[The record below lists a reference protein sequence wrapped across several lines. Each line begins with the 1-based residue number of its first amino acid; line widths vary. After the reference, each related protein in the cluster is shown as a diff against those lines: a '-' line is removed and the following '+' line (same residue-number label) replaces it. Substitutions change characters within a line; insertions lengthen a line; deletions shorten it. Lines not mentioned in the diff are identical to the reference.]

1 MKTAIMQ
8 PYFFPYIG
16 YFQLIHSVD
25 LFIIYDNI
33 KYTKKGWINR
43 NRILENGK
51 ERLISLPLKNDSDFL
66 DIRERE
72 ISTNFSPKKLLNTIY
87 KNYRKAPQLEI
98 AFEQIERIVKY
109 DEKNLFKFLYHSIN
123 VTCDYLK
130 IKTPII
136 ISSEVEI
143 DHSLKGSDKV
153 LALCKA
159 VETDIYI
166 NATGGFYL
174 YSKLDFMRH
183 KIDLKFI
190 ESNSFEYQQY
200 NNDFVPWLSIIDVM
214 MFNDVETI
222 KNNLLTNIKFI

>member
-1 MKTAIMQ
+1 MQ
-8 PYFFPYIG
+8 PYFLPYIG

-25 LFIIYDNI
+25 LFITYDNI

-51 ERLISLPLKNDSDFL
+51 DRVISIPLKNDSDFL

-72 ISTNFSPKKLLNTIY
+72 ISSNFSPQKLLNTIY
-87 KNYRKAPQLEI
+87 NNYRKAPQLEI

-109 DEKNLFKFLYHSIN
+109 DEKNLFKFLHNSIN
-123 VTCDYLK
+123 VACDYLK

-143 DHSLKGSDKV
+143 DHNLKGSDKV

-159 VETDIYI
+159 VKTDTYI
-166 NATGGFYL
+166 NAIGGFDL
-174 YSKLDFMRH
+174 YSKLDFMHH
-183 KIDLKFI
+183 KINLKFI
-190 ESNSFEYQQY
+190 ESNSLEYQQY
-200 NNDFVPWLSIIDVM
+200 SNDFVPWLSIIDVM